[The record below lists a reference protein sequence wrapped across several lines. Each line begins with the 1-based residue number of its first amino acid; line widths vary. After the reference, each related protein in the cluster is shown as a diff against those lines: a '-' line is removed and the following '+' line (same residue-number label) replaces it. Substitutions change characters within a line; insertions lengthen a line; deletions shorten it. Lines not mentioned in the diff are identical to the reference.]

1 MAVVR
6 PGCQGGDFVV
16 QMSHASLG
24 YPQGLDDPLG
34 SLRGEETSGHTEDK
48 TGLGGMAH
56 LTQQDERLLLND
68 AGTEARSPSPLTKK
82 LPSAFTSASHATPE
96 SPQPSGPDH
105 APSDLSRLVLGLA
118 RRWNGPACRGIPA
131 SWRHGPGPPR
141 KLTLN
146 QVTGPHIRDIYM
158 LSSYVCRAE
167 TGDPA
172 AANQLA
178 RRTDSLLRGDACS
191 NLDRGLRDFRIN
203 RLHSRCDPVEPL
215 HGQPAPALR
224 HVWAETSKPSPPK
237 GGTDSGREHV
247 WLPGLKA
254 DNTARP
260 GAPAPAQI
268 RDMHGR
274 SKVSH
279 EYEP

>member
-6 PGCQGGDFVV
+6 PGCQRGDFVV

-24 YPQGLDDPLG
+24 DPQGLDDPLG

-118 RRWNGPACRGIPA
+118 RRWNGPACQGIPV

-203 RLHSRCDPVEPL
+203 RLHSRCDPRSPCTGNL
-215 HGQPAPALR
+215 RRRFATCGLRPASPARRRGCGFRPRARMAPWAEGRQHCTTRRTCAGTDPR
-224 HVWAETSKPSPPK
+224 HVWKKQGFT
-237 GGTDSGREHV
+237 
-247 WLPGLKA
+247 
-254 DNTARP
+254 
-260 GAPAPAQI
+260 
-268 RDMHGR
+268 
-274 SKVSH
+274 
-279 EYEP
+279 